1 MGLFDFLFGKK
12 EKAELSCILG
22 VGDVI
27 GVDDNATDLIIEG
40 FVEGT
45 LKVGD
50 EMIVT
55 KMSCLSE
62 TPVKT
67 VITSIYVNEE
77 EVQEAS
83 EKVVKVKVKDG
94 NKLGIYKGTRWKT
107 H

>member
-1 MGLFDFLFGKK
+1 MGLFDFLFEKK
-12 EKAELSCILG
+12 EEAESSCILG

-77 EVQEAS
+77 EV
-83 EKVVKVKVKDG
+83 K
-94 NKLGIYKGTRWKT
+94 
-107 H
+107 